1 MRKAQSFGLQD
12 SLFDIRYS
20 ASRSPTDLALHCASF
35 GVTSSKMHDACKL
48 SRRLGVKRVMRL
60 SLFTDYSLRVLMF
73 AALKGESFSLSE
85 VADAYGIS
93 RHHLVKVV
101 NYLAKLGYLETRR
114 GRGGGISLAMKPED
128 IRVGM
133 VVRRTE
139 GMPPIVECFD
149 KDHNTCIITGSCR
162 LKGALA
168 QASNAFYET
177 LDRHTLRDL
186 VAGADGTR
194 MNRVLLSPSS

>member
-1 MRKAQSFGLQD
+1 MK
-12 SLFDIRYS
+12 
-20 ASRSPTDLALHCASF
+20 
-35 GVTSSKMHDACKL
+35 
-48 SRRLGVKRVMRL
+48 L

-73 AALKGESFSLSE
+73 AALKGETFSLSE
-85 VADAYGIS
+85 VAEAYNIS

-114 GRGGGISLAMKPED
+114 GRGGGIALGMKPEK
-128 IRVGM
+128 IRIGM

-139 GMPPIVECFD
+139 DTPFIVECFD
-149 KDHNTCIITGSCR
+149 KQHNTCPINGSCR

-168 QASNAFYET
+168 QAVNAFYET
-177 LDRHTLRDL
+177 LDRHTLSDL

-194 MNRVLLSPSS
+194 LNRILLPKS

>member
-1 MRKAQSFGLQD
+1 
-12 SLFDIRYS
+12 
-20 ASRSPTDLALHCASF
+20 
-35 GVTSSKMHDACKL
+35 
-48 SRRLGVKRVMRL
+48 
-60 SLFTDYSLRVLMF
+60 VLMF

-85 VADAYGIS
+85 VAEAYDIS

-114 GRGGGISLAMKPED
+114 GRGGGIALGMKPED
-128 IRVGM
+128 IRIGM

-139 GMPPIVECFD
+139 DSPFIVECFD
-149 KDHNTCIITGSCR
+149 KQHNTCPINGSCR

-168 QASNAFYET
+168 QAVNAFYET

-186 VAGADGTR
+186 VAGVDGTR
-194 MNRVLLSPSS
+194 LNRILLPQK

>member
-1 MRKAQSFGLQD
+1 MK
-12 SLFDIRYS
+12 
-20 ASRSPTDLALHCASF
+20 
-35 GVTSSKMHDACKL
+35 
-48 SRRLGVKRVMRL
+48 L

-85 VADAYGIS
+85 VAESYDIS

-114 GRGGGISLAMKPED
+114 GRGGGIALGMPPED
-128 IRVGM
+128 IRIGM

-139 GMPPIVECFD
+139 DSPFIVECFD
-149 KDHNTCIITGSCR
+149 KQHNTCPISGSCR

-168 QASNAFYET
+168 QAVNTFYET

-186 VAGADGTR
+186 VAGVDGAR
-194 MNRVLLSPSS
+194 LNRILLRKP

>member
-1 MRKAQSFGLQD
+1 MK
-12 SLFDIRYS
+12 
-20 ASRSPTDLALHCASF
+20 
-35 GVTSSKMHDACKL
+35 
-48 SRRLGVKRVMRL
+48 L
-60 SLFTDYSLRVLMF
+60 SLFSDYSLRVLMF

-85 VADAYGIS
+85 VAEAYDIS

-114 GRGGGISLAMKPED
+114 GRGGGIALGMKAED
-128 IRVGM
+128 IRIGM

-139 GMPPIVECFD
+139 DTPFIVECFD
-149 KDHNTCIITGSCR
+149 KQHNTCPINGSCR

-168 QASNAFYET
+168 QAVNAFYEA

-186 VAGADGTR
+186 VTGKDGVH
-194 MNRVLLSPSS
+194 MSHILLPQP

>member
-1 MRKAQSFGLQD
+1 M
-12 SLFDIRYS
+12 
-20 ASRSPTDLALHCASF
+20 T
-35 GVTSSKMHDACKL
+35 
-48 SRRLGVKRVMRL
+48 L

-85 VADAYGIS
+85 VAESYDIS

-114 GRGGGISLAMKPED
+114 GRGGGIALGMQPED
-128 IRVGM
+128 IRIGM

-139 GMPPIVECFD
+139 DSPFIVECFD
-149 KDHNTCIITGSCR
+149 KQHNTCPINGSCR

-168 QASNAFYET
+168 QAVNAFYET

-186 VAGADGTR
+186 VAGVDGAR
-194 MNRVLLSPSS
+194 LNRILLRKP

>member
-1 MRKAQSFGLQD
+1 MK
-12 SLFDIRYS
+12 
-20 ASRSPTDLALHCASF
+20 
-35 GVTSSKMHDACKL
+35 
-48 SRRLGVKRVMRL
+48 L

-85 VADAYGIS
+85 VAESYEIS

-114 GRGGGISLAMKPED
+114 GRGGGIALGMKPED
-128 IRVGM
+128 IRIGM

-139 GMPPIVECFD
+139 DSPFIVECFD
-149 KDHNTCIITGSCR
+149 KQHNTCPINGACR

-168 QASNAFYET
+168 QAVNAFYET

-186 VAGADGTR
+186 VAGVDGVR
-194 MNRVLLSPSS
+194 LNRILLPQK

>member
-1 MRKAQSFGLQD
+1 
-12 SLFDIRYS
+12 
-20 ASRSPTDLALHCASF
+20 
-35 GVTSSKMHDACKL
+35 
-48 SRRLGVKRVMRL
+48 MRL

-73 AALKGESFSLSE
+73 AALKGQIFSLSE
-85 VADAYGIS
+85 VAASYDIS

-114 GRGGGISLAMKPED
+114 GRGGGIVLGMKPED
-128 IRVGM
+128 IRIGM

-139 GMPPIVECFD
+139 DTPFIVECFD
-149 KDHNTCIITGSCR
+149 LQHNTCPINGSCH

-168 QASNAFYET
+168 QAVNAFYET

-186 VAGADGTR
+186 VSGPEGVN
-194 MNRVLLSPSS
+194 MNRILLPKS